1 MVFQTDQAKVRPVVK
16 LFEASGKSCPS
27 GVRQRTPMRYRSAKS
42 NLTVQT
48 SKTEQTR

>member
-1 MVFQTDQAKVRPVVK
+1 MVFQTRQANVRLVVK
-16 LFEASGKSCPS
+16 LFAESGKSCPS
-27 GVRQRTPMRYRSAKS
+27 GVRFGGSMRDSSAKN